1 MSSCSSAA
9 VAALPEAQV
18 MQDHLRN
25 ANRAVF
31 LGGFATFA
39 MLNCVQPLLP
49 LFTAE
54 FRVSPMQSS
63 WAMSVSTVALA
74 VCLLLSSVM
83 SDRLGRTGTMTVAL
97 FVSSIATIACAAV
110 GGFGQLLA
118 LRGILGIA
126 LAGVPAVAMAYLTE
140 EIDAKSLGQAMG
152 QYIAGAALGGML
164 GRMAASLI
172 ADHFS
177 WRAALAVIG
186 AAALL
191 MAFEFRRRL
200 PPSRNFRPRAIDFP
214 AAAAAAVRHLQDDGL
229 PKLFLMAFLLMG
241 AFVSV
246 YNYLGFRLI
255 EPRFG
260 LSQTVLSFIFALY
273 VVGMFSSVAMGKL
286 ADRLGR
292 RQVLWMAVATTLA
305 GLLLT
310 LADSLAL
317 IIPGL
322 ALFTF
327 GFFGAHSIAS
337 SWVGRRATEYRSLAS
352 AIYLFCYYLGGSLIG
367 PLGGALWEVDGWP
380 GIVIVLSV
388 CIGFCL
394 LMAFSLRRLPAKA

>member
-1 MSSCSSAA
+1 MSTCSPAA
-9 VAALPEAQV
+9 VAALAAAQ
-18 MQDHLRN
+18 DTKSHLRN

-54 FRVSPMQSS
+54 FHVSPMHSS
-63 WAMSVSTVALA
+63 WAMSISTIALA

-83 SDRLGRTGTMTVAL
+83 SDRLGRTATMTVAL
-97 FVSSIATIACAAV
+97 FVSAIATIACAAV

-118 LRGILGIA
+118 LRGILGVA
-126 LAGVPAVAMAYLTE
+126 LAGLPAVAMAYLTE
-140 EIDAKSLGQAMG
+140 EVEAKSLGAAMG

-164 GRMAASLI
+164 GRVAASVL

-177 WRAALAVIG
+177 WRAAMAVIG
-186 AAALL
+186 VVALL

-200 PPSRNFRPRAIDFP
+200 PPSRNFRPRDIDFP
-214 AAAAAAVRHLQDDGL
+214 GAAAAAVRHLQDEGL
-229 PKLFLMAFLLMG
+229 PKLFMIAFLMMG
-241 AFVSV
+241 AFVAV
-246 YNYLGFRLI
+246 YNYLGFRLLD
-255 EPRFG
+255 PRFG
-260 LSQTVLSFIFALY
+260 LSQTVLSFIFTLY

-310 LADSLAL
+310 LADSLL
-317 IIPGL
+317 VILPGL

-367 PLGGALWEVDGWP
+367 PLGGALWEVDGWT

-394 LMAFSLRRLPAKA
+394 LLALSLRRLPLKT

>member
-1 MSSCSSAA
+1 MSTCSPAA
-9 VAALPEAQV
+9 VAALSAAQE
-18 MQDHLRN
+18 MKDHLRN

-54 FRVSPMQSS
+54 FHVSPMQSS
-63 WAMSVSTVALA
+63 WAMSVSTIALA

-83 SDRLGRTGTMTVAL
+83 SDRLGRTATMTVAL
-97 FVSSIATIACAAV
+97 FVSAVTTIACAAV
-110 GGFGQLLA
+110 GGFGQLLV
-118 LRGILGIA
+118 LRGVLGVA
-126 LAGVPAVAMAYLTE
+126 LAGLPAVAMAYLTE
-140 EIDAKSLGQAMG
+140 EIEAKALGLAMG

-164 GRMAASLI
+164 GRVAASVM

-177 WRAALAVIG
+177 WRTAMAVIG
-186 AAALL
+186 VAALL

-200 PPSRNFRPRAIDFP
+200 PPSRNFRPRDIDIP
-214 AAAAAAVRHLQDDGL
+214 GAAAAAVRHLQDAGL
-229 PKLFLMAFLLMG
+229 PKLFMIAFLMMG
-241 AFVSV
+241 AFISV
-246 YNYLGFRLI
+246 YNYLGFRLLD
-255 EPRFG
+255 PRFG
-260 LSQTVLSFIFALY
+260 LSQTVLSFIFTLY

-286 ADRLGR
+286 ADRFGR

-310 LADSLAL
+310 LADSLL
-317 IIPGL
+317 VIIPGL

-327 GFFGAHSIAS
+327 GFFGTHSIAS

-367 PLGGALWEVDGWP
+367 PLGGALWEVDGWT

-388 CIGFCL
+388 CVGFCL
-394 LMAFSLRRLPAKA
+394 LLALSLRHLPARA

>member
-1 MSSCSSAA
+1 MSTCSPAA
-9 VAALPEAQV
+9 VAALAAAQ
-18 MQDHLRN
+18 DTKSHLRN

-54 FRVSPMQSS
+54 FHVSPMHSS
-63 WAMSVSTVALA
+63 WAMSISTIALA

-83 SDRLGRTGTMTVAL
+83 SDRLGRTATMTVAL
-97 FVSSIATIACAAV
+97 FVSAIATIACAAV
-110 GGFGQLLA
+110 GDFGQLLA
-118 LRGILGIA
+118 LRGILGVA
-126 LAGVPAVAMAYLTE
+126 LAGLPAVAMAYLTE
-140 EIDAKSLGQAMG
+140 EVEAKSLGAAMG

-164 GRMAASLI
+164 GRVAASVL

-177 WRAALAVIG
+177 WRAAMAVIG
-186 AAALL
+186 VAALL

-200 PPSRNFRPRAIDFP
+200 PPSRNFRPRDIDFP
-214 AAAAAAVRHLQDDGL
+214 GAAAAAVRHLQDEGL
-229 PKLFLMAFLLMG
+229 PKLFMIAFLMMG
-241 AFVSV
+241 AFVAV
-246 YNYLGFRLI
+246 YNYLGFRLLD
-255 EPRFG
+255 PRFG
-260 LSQTVLSFIFALY
+260 LSQTVLSFIFTLY

-310 LADSLAL
+310 LADSLL
-317 IIPGL
+317 VILPGL

-367 PLGGALWEVDGWP
+367 PLGGALWEVDGWT

-394 LMAFSLRRLPAKA
+394 LLALSLRRLPLKT